1 MKLIDFQRTIKY
13 FDIDKGAISVVH
25 MADNVKRYEL
35 QYGGLKFS
43 FVDDGKNNDVLV
55 SGDIAN
61 FKYVGN
67 DNIFGISPNN
77 GGIIH
82 IQTREGFL
90 LALIT
95 ASHNSN
101 KKGVGNYEEINAKII
116 GEILA
121 EVDPF
126 VSYDYILRVASNGIN
141 FTDQALRDNLES
153 FGKAVNPFAGMTAD
167 MVDTTQLPLNVGVNG
182 GKDERGI
189 WLDITDLNSKNSTRY
204 TNGPGGFSYRL
215 NYITPDKSERFE
227 LIHNYASKTN
237 SEKIIIR
244 KWLGKKTEK
253 SVIKRGISKNNN
265 DIFRTETKWT
275 YSINNELE
283 YDINANS
290 IAVSKIEPE
299 SGKWEKKPLPYV
311 LPEDLERIYGALN
324 NATQMANEITS
335 PLNPNHSRR
344 R

>member
-13 FDIDKGAISVVH
+13 FGIDKGAISVVY
-25 MADNVKRYEL
+25 MADNVRRYEL
-35 QYGGLKFS
+35 KFGGVKFS
-43 FVDDGKNNDVLV
+43 FVADGKNNDVLV

-95 ASHNSN
+95 ASHNGN

-121 EVDPF
+121 ETEPF
-126 VSYDYILRVASNGIN
+126 VRNVDVLSTFAGFIN
-141 FTDQALRDNLES
+141 FDNVELRRILEDFDN
-153 FGKAVNPFAGMTAD
+153 AVNPFSNIPAN
-167 MVDTTQLPLNVGVNG
+167 MVDATKFPLNLGITG
-182 GKDERGI
+182 GKDKGGA
-189 WLDITDLNSKNSTRY
+189 WLEIIDLKTKSSTKY
-204 TNGPGGFSYRL
+204 TNGAGGFSYRL
-215 NYITPDKSERFE
+215 NYITPDKSNRLEV
-227 LIHNYASKTN
+227 IHNYSN
-237 SEKIIIR
+237 RSNNERIVIR
-244 KWLGKKTEK
+244 GWEGKKQSFEWDYDITSRKLVTIKVNPFTEK
-253 SVIKRGISKNNN
+253 AEKTSDPIILPN
-265 DIFRTETKWT
+265 DLQKICGL
-275 YSINNELE
+275 LE
-283 YDINANS
+283 NQ
-290 IAVSKIEPE
+290 
-299 SGKWEKKPLPYV
+299 
-311 LPEDLERIYGALN
+311 
-324 NATQMANEITS
+324 ATMVANEITS

>member
-35 QYGGLKFS
+35 KYGGLKFS

-90 LALIT
+90 LALIN

-121 EVDPF
+121 ETEPF
-126 VSYDYILRVASNGIN
+126 VRNIDVLSTFAGYIN
-141 FTDQALRDNLES
+141 FDNVELRRILGDFDN
-153 FGKAVNPFAGMTAD
+153 AVNPFAGMTAD
-167 MVDTTQLPLNVGVNG
+167 MVDATKFPLNLGITG
-182 GKDERGI
+182 GKDKGGA
-189 WLDITDLNSKNSTRY
+189 WLEIFDLKTKSSTKY
-204 TNGPGGFSYRL
+204 TNGLGGFSYRL
-215 NYITPDKSERFE
+215 NYITPDKSNRLEV
-227 LIHNYASKTN
+227 IHNYSN
-237 SEKIIIR
+237 RSNNERVVIR
-244 KWLGKKTEK
+244 GWEGKKQSFEWDYDITSRKLVTIKVNPFTEK
-253 SVIKRGISKNNN
+253 AEKTSDPIILPN
-265 DIFRTETKWT
+265 DLQKICGL
-275 YSINNELE
+275 LE
-283 YDINANS
+283 NQ
-290 IAVSKIEPE
+290 
-299 SGKWEKKPLPYV
+299 
-311 LPEDLERIYGALN
+311 
-324 NATQMANEITS
+324 ATMAANEITS
-335 PLNPNHSRR
+335 PLNANHSRR

>member
-95 ASHNSN
+95 TSHNSN

-121 EVDPF
+121 EAEPF
-126 VSYDYILRVASNGIN
+126 VRNIDVLSTFAGYIN
-141 FTDQALRDNLES
+141 FDNVELRRILEDFDN
-153 FGKAVNPFAGMTAD
+153 AVNPFSNIPAN
-167 MVDTTQLPLNVGVNG
+167 MVDATKFPLNLGITG
-182 GKDERGI
+182 GKDKGGA
-189 WLDITDLNSKNSTRY
+189 WLEIIDLKTKSSTKY
-204 TNGPGGFSYRL
+204 TNGAGGFSYRL
-215 NYITPDKSERFE
+215 NYITPDKSNRLEV
-227 LIHNYASKTN
+227 IHNYSN
-237 SEKIIIR
+237 RSNNERIVIR
-244 KWLGKKTEK
+244 GWEGKKQSFEWDYDISSRKLVTIKVNPFTEK
-253 SVIKRGISKNNN
+253 AEKTSDPIILPN
-265 DIFRTETKWT
+265 DLQKICGL
-275 YSINNELE
+275 LE
-283 YDINANS
+283 NQ
-290 IAVSKIEPE
+290 
-299 SGKWEKKPLPYV
+299 
-311 LPEDLERIYGALN
+311 
-324 NATQMANEITS
+324 ATMAANEITG

>member
-35 QYGGLKFS
+35 KYGGLKFS

-121 EVDPF
+121 EAEPF
-126 VSYDYILRVASNGIN
+126 VRNDDTLSTFAGFIN
-141 FTDQALRDNLES
+141 FDNVELRRILGDFDN
-153 FGKAVNPFAGMTAD
+153 AVNPFAGMTAD
-167 MVDTTQLPLNVGVNG
+167 MVDASKYPLNVGING
-182 GKDERGI
+182 GKDKSGT
-189 WLDITDLNSKNSTRY
+189 WLEIFDLKTKSSTKY

-215 NYITPDKSERFE
+215 NYIAPDKHNRLEV
-227 LIHNYASKTN
+227 IHNFSIVSNDKGVVISVN
-237 SEKIIIR
+237 ERVVIRGWEEKKQSFEWDYDITSR
-244 KWLGKKTEK
+244 KLVTIKVNPFTEK
-253 SVIKRGISKNNN
+253 AEKTSDPIILPN
-265 DIFRTETKWT
+265 DLQKICGL
-275 YSINNELE
+275 LE
-283 YDINANS
+283 NQ
-290 IAVSKIEPE
+290 
-299 SGKWEKKPLPYV
+299 
-311 LPEDLERIYGALN
+311 
-324 NATQMANEITS
+324 ATMVANEITG